1 LTDNTEEIEPEFYNT
16 LIRFIDLPAEE
27 EGQLIVSPIGLSAE
41 AKSAFEQFRSL
52 VHQEKVGLDG
62 RERGWWAKSPAHVL
76 RLAGTLAYLE
86 WARRTAG
93 QPVLIEEPRQIDT
106 CFVTASIR
114 FVRDYF
120 WPHSRAALRQIGLSE
135 RHANARRTL
144 RWLRRNERMEVSRED
159 IRRDALGQ
167 SLDADQTQD
176 LIDELVKAGWLR
188 LRTTKTAGRSRHRWE
203 VNPRLFLDDTARSAG
218 SAERG

>member
-1 LTDNTEEIEPEFYNT
+1 
-16 LIRFIDLPAEE
+16 
-27 EGQLIVSPIGLSAE
+27 
-41 AKSAFEQFRSL
+41 
-52 VHQEKVGLDG
+52 
-62 RERGWWAKSPAHVL
+62 
-76 RLAGTLAYLE
+76 LAYLE

-114 FVRDYF
+114 LVRDYF

-144 RWLRRNERMEVSRED
+144 RWLRKNKRTEVSRED

-176 LIDELVKAGWLR
+176 LIDALVRAGWLQAV
-188 LRTTKTAGRSRHRWE
+188 TTKTAGRSRRRWI
-203 VNPRLFLDDTARSAG
+203 VNPRLFLESTAG
-218 SAERG
+218 SAERE